1 MPSPIELSDL
11 ANISVSAVLG
21 GYIGLKIV
29 NECVNEVFSAIRR
42 AINPK
47 KSEYLQVQTHELC
60 LQQRAASDQ
69 GVLREIAKLST
80 EVQGLRKILLAYLTR
95 EGKILNMEDFKD
107 LGVL

>member
-1 MPSPIELSDL
+1 MPLPTGMPDLS
-11 ANISVSAVLG
+11 VLIG

-29 NECVNEVFSAIRR
+29 NECVNEVFNAIRR
-42 AINPK
+42 AIRPK
-47 KSEYLQVQTHELC
+47 VDECLPISTHEMC
-60 LQQRAASDQ
+60 LQHRAANDQ
-69 GVLREIAKLST
+69 GVLREIAKLSA